1 MSMSDR
7 LAEVMRQRNI
17 RSQSELARVADVP
30 QSTVNRILTRG
41 ESYSPAWGT
50 VKKLADALGVSAV
63 WLTEGDV
70 GGGRNSGTARDKTGV
85 NQDDGAVD
93 RNGPVAA
100 PVDAPLDGWQLEA
113 LRILTSLDEVDR
125 RKVMGVLR
133 LLGQQ
138 GAKGD

>member
-7 LAEVMRQRNI
+7 LAAVMRQRNI

-41 ESYSPAWGT
+41 ASYSPAWGT

-63 WLTEGDV
+63 WLTEGDSEV
-70 GGGRNSGTARDKTGV
+70 AAAK
-85 NQDDGAVD
+85 QA
-93 RNGPVAA
+93 AA

-113 LRILTSLDEVDR
+113 LRILTSLDDIDR

-133 LLGQQ
+133 LLAQ
-138 GAKGD
+138 GDTKGG

>member
-1 MSMSDR
+1 MTMSDR
-7 LAEVMRQRNI
+7 LAAVMRQRNI

-63 WLTEGDV
+63 WLTEGD
-70 GGGRNSGTARDKTGV
+70 GTVEAAEK
-85 NQDDGAVD
+85 A
-93 RNGPVAA
+93 AA

-113 LRILTSLDEVDR
+113 LRILASLDEVDR

-133 LLGQQ
+133 LLAQ
-138 GAKGD
+138 GDAKGD

>member
-7 LAEVMRQRNI
+7 IDAVMRQRNI

-41 ESYSPAWGT
+41 DSYSPAWGT

-63 WLTEGDV
+63 WLTEGD
-70 GGGRNSGTARDKTGV
+70 STTA
-85 NQDDGAVD
+85 AAEHL
-93 RNGPVAA
+93 AA

-113 LRILTSLDEVDR
+113 LRILASLDEVDR

-133 LLGQQ
+133 LLTQ
-138 GAKGD
+138 GDAKRG

>member
-7 LAEVMRQRNI
+7 LDAVMRQRNI

-41 ESYSPAWGT
+41 TTYTPAWPT
-50 VKKLADALGVSAV
+50 VKKLADALGVSAI
-63 WLTEGDV
+63 WLTDGDE
-70 GGGRNSGTARDKTGV
+70 
-85 NQDDGAVD
+85 AVEAAS
-93 RNGPVAA
+93 VAVA

-113 LRILTSLDEVDR
+113 LRILASLDEVDR

-133 LLGQQ
+133 LLEKTDG
-138 GAKGD
+138 KG

>member
-1 MSMSDR
+1 MTMPDR
-7 LAEVMRQRNI
+7 LAALMRQRNI

-63 WLTEGDV
+63 WLTEGD
-70 GGGRNSGTARDKTGV
+70 GTVEAAEK
-85 NQDDGAVD
+85 A
-93 RNGPVAA
+93 AA

-113 LRILTSLDEVDR
+113 LRILASLDEVDR

-133 LLGQQ
+133 LLAQ
-138 GAKGD
+138 GDAKGD

>member
-7 LAEVMRQRNI
+7 LDAVMRQRNI

-41 ESYSPAWGT
+41 ATYAPAWAT

-63 WLTEGDV
+63 WLTEGDEP
-70 GGGRNSGTARDKTGV
+70 SGPTAT
-85 NQDDGAVD
+85 A
-93 RNGPVAA
+93 AA

-113 LRILTSLDEVDR
+113 LRILASLDEVDR

-133 LLGQQ
+133 LLERPADGEK
-138 GAKGD
+138 A

>member
-7 LAEVMRQRNI
+7 LAAVMRQRNI

-41 ESYSPAWGT
+41 ASYSPAWGT

-63 WLTEGDV
+63 WLTEGD
-70 GGGRNSGTARDKTGV
+70 S
-85 NQDDGAVD
+85 
-93 RNGPVAA
+93 PVAAAEQAAA

-113 LRILTSLDEVDR
+113 LRILTSLDDVDR

-133 LLGQQ
+133 LLAQ
-138 GAKGD
+138 GDTKGG

>member
-7 LAEVMRQRNI
+7 LATVMRQRNI

-63 WLTEGDV
+63 WLTEGDSTV
-70 GGGRNSGTARDKTGV
+70 AAAK
-85 NQDDGAVD
+85 QA
-93 RNGPVAA
+93 AA

-113 LRILTSLDEVDR
+113 LRILASLDEVDR

-133 LLGQQ
+133 LLAQQ
-138 GAKGD
+138 DAKAG

>member
-7 LAEVMRQRNI
+7 LDAVMRQRNI

-41 ESYSPAWGT
+41 TTYTPAWPT

-63 WLTEGDV
+63 WLTDGD
-70 GGGRNSGTARDKTGV
+70 D
-85 NQDDGAVD
+85 AVEAASA
-93 RNGPVAA
+93 PA

-113 LRILTSLDEVDR
+113 LRILASLDDVDR

-133 LLGQQ
+133 LLEKPDG
-138 GAKGD
+138 KD

>member
-1 MSMSDR
+1 MTMSDR
-7 LAEVMRQRNI
+7 LAAVMRQRNI

-63 WLTEGDV
+63 WLTEGD
-70 GGGRNSGTARDKTGV
+70 GTVEAAK
-85 NQDDGAVD
+85 QL
-93 RNGPVAA
+93 AA

-113 LRILTSLDEVDR
+113 LRILASLNDVDR

-133 LLGQQ
+133 LLAQ
-138 GAKGD
+138 GDAKGD